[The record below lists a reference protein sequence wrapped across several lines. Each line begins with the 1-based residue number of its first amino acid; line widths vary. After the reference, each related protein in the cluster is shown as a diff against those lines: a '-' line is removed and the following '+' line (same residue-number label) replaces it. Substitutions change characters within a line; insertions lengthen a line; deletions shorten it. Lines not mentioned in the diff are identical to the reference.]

1 MLITSSFW
9 FESLLYV
16 TIRDAMPWCIVVLM
30 LLELYELRYT
40 YEFGIAMAAQP
51 MEFML

>member
-9 FESLLYV
+9 FESLFYA

-30 LLELYELRYT
+30 FFELYEPRYR